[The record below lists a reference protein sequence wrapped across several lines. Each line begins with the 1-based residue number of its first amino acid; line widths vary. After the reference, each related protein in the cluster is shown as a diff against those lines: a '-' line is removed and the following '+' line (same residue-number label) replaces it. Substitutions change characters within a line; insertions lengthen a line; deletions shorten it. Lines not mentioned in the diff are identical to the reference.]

1 VVHVRICVQSIYAS
15 DVAYLIHQLTCD
27 ALEALHDD
35 RGGTLT
41 LLSNKMVPGNTC
53 RLQRLIIQG
62 FGADYSLDR
71 SRSDVG

>member
-1 VVHVRICVQSIYAS
+1 MRICVQSIYAS

-41 LLSNKMVPGNTC
+41 LLSNKMVPEKFN
-53 RLQRLIIQG
+53 
-62 FGADYSLDR
+62 S
-71 SRSDVG
+71 